1 MGRAMPKGLKA
12 SSSVV
17 TIGATITESAAN
29 TFTQTEVD
37 LNLDPLNNE
46 VFVVLACNI
55 DASFPEAIPGVTT
68 AVRGQVTATSNTAI
82 VSIAETN
89 CLAKLNQQIQAF
101 AAAGAAFSTQALET
115 PPSTLEYIGIISTN
129 NFFLGVEGAANLNAK
144 TASVKM
150 YGYRAR
156 ADASVYAALVQSE
169 VLSA

>member
-1 MGRAMPKGLKA
+1 MPKGLKA
-12 SSSVV
+12 SSSVI
-17 TIGATITESAAN
+17 TIGSTVTESAPGV
-29 TFTQTEVD
+29 FTEQEVD

-55 DASFPEAIPGVTT
+55 DASFPEAIAATTT
-68 AVRGQVTATSNTAI
+68 AVRAQVTATTNTAI
-82 VSIAETN
+82 ISIAETN

-101 AAAGAAFSTQALET
+101 AASGAAFSTQALET

-129 NFFLGVEGAANLNAK
+129 NFFLGVQGVANLAAK
-144 TASVKM
+144 TANVKM